1 MKWLVWGSALLALGL
16 AASPPAEAAKARGSE
31 ADRVLGLADP
41 DKDGTIDLA
50 EAKAA
55 AGSLFDKLD
64 RDKDGTLSIKE
75 LQGRLSRTDFGTAD
89 PDHDKTLT
97 RDEFLAVVEARFKA
111 ANPDAD
117 GTLDKAEL
125 GTAAGR
131 ALMRLLH

>member
-1 MKWLVWGSALLALGL
+1 MRWLVWGSALLALGL
-16 AASPPAEAAKARGSE
+16 AASPPAQAAKARGSE
-31 ADRVLGLADP
+31 ADRVLTLADP
-41 DKDGTIDLA
+41 DKDGTIDLQ

-55 AGSLFDKLD
+55 AGTLFDRLD

-89 PDHDKTLT
+89 PDKDGTLDKA
-97 RDEFLAVVEARFKA
+97 EFMAVVEARFNA

-117 GTLDKAEL
+117 GTIDKAEL